1 MQNDSSM
8 DILYLRCKIMK
19 MQRESLHIINS
30 EYQFFMERK
39 GNRVREEFA
48 AYKINTQ
55 KSGAFLYINI
65 IKDQKDKK

>member
-8 DILYLRCKIMK
+8 DILYLCCKNMK